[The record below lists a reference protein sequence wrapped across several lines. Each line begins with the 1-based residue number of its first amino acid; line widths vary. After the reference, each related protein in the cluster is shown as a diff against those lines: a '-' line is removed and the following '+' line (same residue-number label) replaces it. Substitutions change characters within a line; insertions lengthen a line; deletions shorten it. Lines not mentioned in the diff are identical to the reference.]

1 MCCPDWSDLTGSS
14 ALLLIALVLT
24 ALVFIAPVLW
34 ILEAV
39 PVPLAGPLDVLPA
52 NLLLLAVA
60 AVRVHHHQGPHT
72 TTRRGLV
79 TASRRVTRIRSIS
92 DRKETGKRVPLTLNR
107 WAHQGD

>member
-39 PVPLAGPLDVLPA
+39 PVPLVGPLDVLPA

-60 AVRVHHHQGPHT
+60 AVRIHHHQGPHT

-79 TASRRVTRIRSIS
+79 ITSRRVTRIRSIS
-92 DRKETGKRVPLTLNR
+92 DRKETEKECLLP
-107 WAHQGD
+107 